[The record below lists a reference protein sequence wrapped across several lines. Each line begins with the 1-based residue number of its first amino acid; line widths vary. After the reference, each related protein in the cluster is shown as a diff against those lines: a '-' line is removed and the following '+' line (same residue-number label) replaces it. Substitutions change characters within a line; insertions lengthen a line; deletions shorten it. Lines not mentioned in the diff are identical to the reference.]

1 VRPANVRRPE
11 MHPAAACPEAYS
23 AAVPAKA
30 TVPAAT
36 VSTPM
41 PAKARPVSAAM
52 PSATMSPATMSPT
65 AAMPSATA
73 AAGICFECEKRHDEQ
88 QHRGQASAGRHYP
101 LHCAVGSDAPCR
113 RLSLAISVRTKS
125 F

>member
-1 VRPANVRRPE
+1 

-30 TVPAAT
+30 TVPPPPPPPPSPPNAPP
-36 VSTPM
+36 VPPPPTP
-41 PAKARPVSAAM
+41 PP
-52 PSATMSPATMSPT
+52 PISPATMSA
-65 AAMPSATA
+65 AAMPTATA
-73 AAGICFECEKRHDEQ
+73 AAGICFECEKRHDEE

-101 LHCAVGSDAPCR
+101 LYCAVGSDAPCR
-113 RLSLAISVRTKS
+113 RLSPAISVRTKS

>member
-1 VRPANVRRPE
+1 MRPADVRRPE

-52 PSATMSPATMSPT
+52 PSATMSPA
-65 AAMPSATA
+65 AAMPTATA
-73 AAGICFECEKRHDEQ
+73 AAGICFECEKRDDEQ
-88 QHRGQASAGRHYP
+88 QHRGQASAG
-101 LHCAVGSDAPCR
+101 
-113 RLSLAISVRTKS
+113 
-125 F
+125 